1 CREQEQYVPILQV
14 FLVFLVSAWSQLKLI
29 KMFRRLNNDF
39 VCVKA
44 FKFHLC
50 YLASFTYY
58 LNKH

>member
-1 CREQEQYVPILQV
+1 MPILQV